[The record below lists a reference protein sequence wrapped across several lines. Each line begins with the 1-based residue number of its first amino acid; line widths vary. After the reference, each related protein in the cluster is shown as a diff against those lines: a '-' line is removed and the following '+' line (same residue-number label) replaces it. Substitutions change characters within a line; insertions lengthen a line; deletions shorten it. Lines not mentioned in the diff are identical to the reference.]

1 MNPDNYTKEDLNANA
16 EAARATWAAATAD
29 AADAAANNAAEYAA
43 EYNAGAAKHWV
54 NRYFDLTGENR
65 QDYIDAINKAQKASK
80 KKKGNPVEP
89 NHYVDMK
96 LSPLEYI
103 MANEGDF
110 TWCIANV
117 IKYVSRYKR
126 KNGVE
131 DLRKAKWY
139 LERQIQELEKQSNT
153 VTNRG

>member
-65 QDYIDAINKAQKASK
+65 HGYIDAINKAQKTSK
-80 KKKGNPVEP
+80 KKKGNTVEFEIKIISHVP
-89 NHYVDMK
+89 YSENKCDIAYGRCKRFLRGSQTSKTLKFNDFALLINRCKSGVQARLLP
-96 LSPLEYI
+96 LSDE
-103 MANEGDF
+103 
-110 TWCIANV
+110 
-117 IKYVSRYKR
+117 
-126 KNGVE
+126 
-131 DLRKAKWY
+131 
-139 LERQIQELEKQSNT
+139 SNQQ
-153 VTNRG
+153 G